1 MARALLT
8 NVDGFGLG
16 GLSSNAASLFL
27 DQAYISAVQAGELI
41 AVTDR
46 GGTASPFAPTATA
59 FSADLGSLAGGGE
72 LTLPSDTGLTD
83 ALGSGVAPGFDITT
97 PSSQAAFSSGNIVVY
112 RVGTGSAALSSAA
125 TAVFLDEYTTSGT
138 LVQSIALPTADNG
151 ANQTLTASGS
161 ATSEG
166 QLSRSVDGRYLLL
179 TGYDA
184 APGTTS
190 VNGTSTATVV
200 RVIGRVDSN
209 GIVDTTTTTTAFSGN
224 NVRDVASTNGTDIW
238 AVGANTGVVYTTFGS
253 SGAGTVVSNTATNF
267 RTIDIF
273 GDQLYYS
280 ANTTTFRVGTVGVGT
295 PTVTGNLSGNLPG
308 TPTTGSPYSIFFA
321 DLTAA
326 VAGIDTLY
334 VADDA
339 AGIQKYSLVGG
350 NWSLNGTITATTV
363 RGLTGVVAGTNVSLY
378 STNGSIIGTVTDT
391 AGYNAAPSTTTVTT
405 IATASTN
412 TAFRGIAL
420 APNSGENQVA
430 SITVSP
436 TSQNEGNS
444 GSTAYTFTVTRT
456 GGTTGALAF
465 AANFGAVGT
474 NSADFTGGT
483 LPGTVNGTILAGQAT
498 ATFTVS
504 VAGDL
509 TPESNENFTYSL
521 ASVSNGTAASATIGT
536 TTATA
541 TIVDDDTPVLPENQF
556 VSITVSPTS
565 QNEGDAGSTA
575 YTFTISRTGGTSG
588 TLSFSALF
596 VNGTTNETDF
606 VGGALPG
613 TVNGSI
619 AAGQTSTTFTVNVA
633 GDTTPESDETFS
645 YSLGSLSNPGI
656 LVSGAGGA
664 SSATATI
671 VNDDVAPTSGE
682 NQVASITVSPTSQ
695 NEGALNTQ
703 TPYTFTVTR
712 TGGTSGALN
721 FTATFNA
728 VDTSANDFVSTT
740 FGTNV
745 SGTILAGQASATFTI
760 NVQGDGAVEN
770 NENFAFTLSSVS
782 NSQAAST
789 TIGTATA
796 TATIVNDDVAPLPS
810 LSINDVFAV
819 EGNSGTTTF
828 TFTVMLNGPAP
839 VGGVTFDIA
848 TANGTATAGSDY
860 IARTLTTQTIP
871 AGSTTYTF
879 DVTVNGDTVFESNE
893 TFFVN
898 LTNVTGATVFDGQGL
913 GTIGNDDSAAAP
925 VLVSSTPA
933 DNSTNVAVASNIVL
947 TFDQDVFQGTGNII
961 IRPPSG
967 ADLTIPINDPQVTI
981 TGNVVTINPTID
993 LRPGAAHDVIIGSGV
1008 LFNSTGVPFAGIVL
1022 DALDFTTSFTIPAG
1036 TFNPSFVIQDP
1047 GTFTLLSGTTRT
1059 AAGGTGVS
1067 VGGVTGPI
1075 NVTIDGTLNDTAS
1088 TFRAINYTNSPANG
1102 TISVGASG
1110 VVQSFNGDTIRSQ
1123 SQRGQID
1130 LTNLG
1135 QIIAR
1140 AAAFTP
1146 SVGGTNPGTAFAITY
1161 NAALGATGAPSTDFT
1176 TGGTINNGSVGNTTA
1191 LIRADNGDAIR
1202 LGSRQ
1207 TLNNYGTINGNGPV
1221 NDAATNNVFNG
1232 ANGNPNTSVTQTYD
1246 VSRGV
1251 RVNQGAATAVAVNN
1265 FGTITGAQH
1274 GLDVG
1279 VTDATN
1285 LIFTNNAG
1293 GQIIGRNGSGIGADT
1308 TGAAATTVTVINS
1321 GLIRGDYA
1329 PAFDRAGYV
1338 TVDGDGDGVDIDG
1351 GATITNN
1358 VGGIIRSTGAG
1369 GFDSG
1374 GRANNSEAISIGG
1387 GAITNQG
1394 TIEGFNF
1401 GIVVNNDS
1409 NPNNSR
1415 SGSTATTILNYA
1427 GGTISGG
1434 TGFAIRLEN
1443 KTGTAIDNDAITN
1456 YGTITGTGTVPT
1468 GTVLRQDNVA
1478 DPGAVGTLDGV
1489 TYTAADAGNA
1499 RFIRGDGAAIQTGE
1513 GNDTLANYGTIT
1525 GNSGRAINLEG
1536 GTDQL
1541 TLRTGSSITGRID
1554 GGAGTDTLILALDD
1568 RVAGNAQTG
1577 ANSGVTTGSLTN
1589 VINFEN
1595 LTVTS
1600 GTWTITDA
1608 QAYSGGIALNGGRLN
1623 LSAVVTGAV
1632 TFGAGAQTLG
1642 IANAA
1647 LGADFAR
1654 TLGNAITGFG
1664 ADGDVLDFTSIVA
1677 GTVIT
1682 NYNATTGLLKLIDRG
1697 DTAQA
1702 TINVGTGLGAFAF
1715 SLADNGSG
1723 GTAVTLV
1730 ANAGGNTGF
1739 AGSGGN
1745 DNYTGTPGNDFF
1757 NFSQGGN
1764 DTVSGGDGNDGFL
1777 FGAAFTA
1784 ADRVDGGAGA
1794 NDQIGLQG
1802 NYSGANALTLG
1813 ASTIANVEVIAVL
1826 AGFSYDI
1833 TTVDD
1838 NIGAGQI
1845 LTFFGT
1851 NLGAGDNF
1859 TVNASAETDGA
1870 VRIYGGLGIDTF
1882 TGGAGDDGF
1891 YFGPGRFN
1899 PATDT
1904 VNGGAGTNDQVA
1916 FDGNF
1921 TGTLNGAQISNVEV
1935 LALLAGVAGDFANY
1949 SIQFADSLVGMG
1961 QNFTVFALPVVTAL
1975 QLDASA
1981 ETNGNYSFIAG
1992 SSADTLI
1999 GGAGNDTFFGG
2010 LGADVLTGGLGN
2022 DLFRYTSVNETLVG
2036 SGDRITDFSAGD
2048 RIELTQIDADGNAGN
2063 GDTAFTFIGAGAF
2076 TNIAGQLRV
2085 IASGGDWL
2093 IEGDVNGDG
2102 AADFQILAQGAQPLE
2117 AQFLL

>member
-59 FSADLGSLAGGGE
+59 FSAELGNMAGGGE
-72 LTLPSDTGLTD
+72 LTLASDTGPTD
-83 ALGSGVAPGFDITT
+83 ALASGVAPGFDITT
-97 PSSQAAFSSGNIVVY
+97 PSSQAAFTGGNIVVY
-112 RVGTGSAALSSAA
+112 RVGTGAAALSGAA
-125 TAVFLDEYTTSGT
+125 TEVFLDEYSSSGT
-138 LVQSIALPTADNG
+138 LAQSIALPTTVNG
-151 ANQTLTASGS
+151 ANVALTASGT

-166 QLSRSVDGRYLLL
+166 ALTRSADGRYLLL

-184 APGTTS
+184 AVGTAS
-190 VNGTSTATVV
+190 VAGTSSFTAA
-200 RVIGRVDSN
+200 RVIGRVDASGTIDTSTAINQFNSN
-209 GIVDTTTTTTAFSGN
+209 NIRGA
-224 NVRDVASTNGTDIW
+224 ASTDGFDVW
-238 AVGANTGVVYTTFGS
+238 AVGANTGVFYTNIGS
-253 SGAGTVVSNTATNF
+253 TGSAGGTVAGIVTNL
-267 RTIDIF
+267 RTVDIF
-273 GDQLYYS
+273 GGQLYFS
-280 ANTTTFRVGTVGVGT
+280 SSTGTFRGISTVGT
-295 PTVTGNLSGNLPG
+295 G
-308 TPTTGSPYSIFFA
+308 TPTTSGQTVTLITPPYGIGNASPYQFFFA
-321 DLTAA
+321 DLTTS
-326 VAGIDTLY
+326 VAGLDTLY
-334 VADDA
+334 VADDRA
-339 AGIQKYSLVGG
+339 TASGGGIAKFSLVGG
-350 NWSLNGTITATTV
+350 SWALTDIYAGTGTV
-363 RGLTGVVAGTNVSLY
+363 GARGLTGVV
-378 STNGSIIGTVTDT
+378 NGSNVTLYATTTETSANRLISITDT
-391 AGYNAAPSTTTVTT
+391 SGYNGRLSGTATTL
-405 IATASTN
+405 ATAATN
-412 TAFRGIAL
+412 TVFRGVAPAPL
-420 APNSGENQVA
+420 AGENQIA
-430 SITVSP
+430 SISVSP

-456 GGTTGALAF
+456 GGTSGALAF
-465 AANFGAVGT
+465 IANFGAVDT
-474 NSADFTGGT
+474 NATDFNGGIA
-483 LPGTVNGTILAGQAT
+483 PGTVNGTILAGQTT
-498 ATFTVS
+498 ATFTVN
-504 VAGDL
+504 VAGD
-509 TPESNENFTYSL
+509 TTIEGNENFTYTL
-521 ASVSNGTAASATIGT
+521 GSVSNGTAASATIGT
-536 TTATA
+536 
-541 TIVDDDTPVLPENQF
+541 
-556 VSITVSPTS
+556 
-565 QNEGDAGSTA
+565 
-575 YTFTISRTGGTSG
+575 
-588 TLSFSALF
+588 
-596 VNGTTNETDF
+596 
-606 VGGALPG
+606 
-613 TVNGSI
+613 
-619 AAGQTSTTFTVNVA
+619 
-633 GDTTPESDETFS
+633 
-645 YSLGSLSNPGI
+645 
-656 LVSGAGGA
+656 
-664 SSATATI
+664 
-671 VNDDVAPTSGE
+671 
-682 NQVASITVSPTSQ
+682 
-695 NEGALNTQ
+695 
-703 TPYTFTVTR
+703 
-712 TGGTSGALN
+712 
-721 FTATFNA
+721 
-728 VDTSANDFVSTT
+728 
-740 FGTNV
+740 
-745 SGTILAGQASATFTI
+745 
-760 NVQGDGAVEN
+760 
-770 NENFAFTLSSVS
+770 
-782 NSQAAST
+782 
-789 TIGTATA
+789 ATA
-796 TATIVNDDVAPLPS
+796 TATITNDDVAPLPT
-810 LSINDVFAV
+810 LTINDVSSN
-819 EGNSGTTTF
+819 EGNSGTTTYS
-828 TFTVMLNGPAP
+828 FTVTLSAPAP
-839 VGGVTFDIA
+839 AGGVTFDIA
-848 TANGTATAGSDY
+848 TANGTATGGSDY
-860 IARTLTTQTIP
+860 LARTLTSQTIA
-871 AGSTTYTF
+871 AGLTSYTF
-879 DVTVNGDTVFESNE
+879 DVTVNGDTAVEPNE

-898 LTNVTGATVFDGQGL
+898 VTNATNATVVDGQGQGTITNDDVGESQLVSISVSPTSQSETNSGPRPYTFTVARTGGTTGDLLFTANFAAL
-913 GTIGNDDSAAAP
+913 GTDATDFSTGALPGTVTLSIPAGLTSQIFTVFVQGDTTIELDENFAYTLVSASNSSAGSVTIGTATATATIANDDALP
-925 VLVSSTPA
+925 PTLVSSTPA
-933 DNSTNVAVASNIVL
+933 DNATNFAIASNIVL
-947 TFDQDVFQGTGNII
+947 TFDQNVQAGTGSVIL
-961 IRPPSG
+961 RPATG
-967 ADLTIPINDPQVTI
+967 ADLSIPIANAQI
-981 TGNVVTINPTID
+981 SFSGNQVTINPTSD
-993 LRPGAAHDVIIGSGV
+993 LRPGVAYDVIIASGV
-1008 LFNSTGVPFAGIVL
+1008 ITNAFGGAFAGIVL
-1022 DALDFTTSFTIPAG
+1022 DALDFTTSFSIPDG
-1036 TFNPSFVIQDP
+1036 SFNSFFLIQDP

-1059 AAGGTGVS
+1059 AAGSAGVT
-1067 VGGVTGPI
+1067 VAGATGPI
-1075 NVTIDGTLNDTAS
+1075 NVTIDGTLDFTSLAQ
-1088 TFRAINYTNSPANG
+1088 RAINYVNGSING

-1140 AAAFTP
+1140 AAVFTP

-1176 TGGTINNGSVGNTTA
+1176 TGGTITNGSVGNTTA

-1202 LGSRQ
+1202 LGAHQ

-1308 TGAAATTVTVINS
+1308 TGAAANTVTVINS
-1321 GLIRGDYA
+1321 GLIRGDFA

-1338 TVDGDGDGVDIDG
+1338 SVDGDGDGVDIDG

-1409 NPNNSR
+1409 NANNSR
-1415 SGSTATTILNYA
+1415 SGSTATTILNFF

-1577 ANSGVTTGSLTN
+1577 ANSGVTAGSLTN

-1600 GTWTITDA
+1600 GSWLVTDA
-1608 QAYSGGIALNGGRLN
+1608 QSYSGGIALNGGNLALN
-1623 LSAVVTGAV
+1623 AVVSGAI
-1632 TFGAGAQTLG
+1632 TFGAGAQTLEIG
-1642 IANAA
+1642 MPA
-1647 LGADFAR
+1647 LGTDPAR
-1654 TLGNAITGFG
+1654 TLGNAIIGFSN
-1664 ADGDVLDFTSIVA
+1664 DGDVLNFAGSSATPATASYNVA
-1677 GTVIT
+1677 
-1682 NYNATTGLLKLIDRG
+1682 TGLLTLTG
-1697 DTAQA
+1697 AGNA
-1702 TINVGTGLGAFAF
+1702 TLATVNVGTGLGAFALRTA
-1715 SLADNGSG
+1715 SNGDG
-1723 GTAVTLV
+1723 GTTVSLVT
-1730 ANAGGNTGF
+1730 NAGGNTGF

-1764 DTVSGGDGNDGFL
+1764 DAVSGGDGNDGFL

-1784 ADRVDGGAGA
+1784 ADSVNGGAGA

-1826 AGFSYDI
+1826 PGFSYDI
-1833 TTVDD
+1833 TTVDA
-1838 NIGAGQI
+1838 NIAAGQI
-1845 LTFFGT
+1845 LTLFGT
-1851 NLGAGDNF
+1851 NLGATDNF
-1859 TVNASAETDGA
+1859 TVNASAETNGS

-1921 TGTLNGAQISNVEV
+1921 TGTLSSTQITNVEV
-1935 LALLAGVAGDFANY
+1935 LALLAGVAGDLATYN
-1949 SIQFADSLVGMG
+1949 IQFANSLVGAG
-1961 QNFTVFALPVVTAL
+1961 QNFTVFALPVQTAL

-1981 ETNGNYSFIAG
+1981 ELDGNYTFTAG
-1992 SSADTLI
+1992 SGADTLI

-2022 DLFRYTSVNETLVG
+2022 DLFRYTAVNETLAATR
-2036 SGDRITDFSAGD
+2036 DRITDFAAGD
-2048 RIELTQIDADGNAGN
+2048 RVELTQIDADGNAGN
-2063 GDTAFTFIGAGAF
+2063 GDTAFAFIGAGAF
-2076 TNIAGQLRV
+2076 TNVAGQLRV
-2085 IASGGDWL
+2085 IASGADWL

-2117 AQFLL
+2117 AQFAL

>member
-16 GLSSNAASLFL
+16 GLSSSAASLFL

-46 GGTASPFAPTATA
+46 GGTASLFAPTATA
-59 FSADLGSLAGGGE
+59 FSAELGNFAGDGE
-72 LTLPSDTGLTD
+72 LALPSDTGPTD

-97 PSSQAAFSSGNIVVY
+97 PTSQAAFTAGNIVVY
-112 RVGTGSAALSSAA
+112 RIGTGAAALSSAA
-125 TAVFLDEYTTSGT
+125 TQVFLDEYNPTAGA
-138 LVQSIALPTADNG
+138 LVQTIPLPTSNNG
-151 ANQTLTASGS
+151 ANLALTASGT

-166 QLSRSVDGRYLLL
+166 LITLSADGRYILAP
-179 TGYDA
+179 GYNA
-184 APGTTS
+184 APGTAS
-190 VNGTSTATVV
+190 VASTTSTAVPRVV
-200 RVIGRVDSN
+200 ARIDGAGN
-209 GIVDTTTTTTAFSGN
+209 VDTTTGFTDAYSAN
-224 NVRDVASTNGTDIW
+224 NIRSAASVDGSAIYTGGT
-238 AVGANTGVVYTTFGS
+238 GTTTFG
-253 SGAGTVVSNTATNF
+253 GVHYGTLGSTTSTQIESTPLNIRNVA
-267 RTIDIF
+267 IF
-273 GDQLYYS
+273 GGQLYLS
-280 ANTTTFRVGTVGVGT
+280 ASSTPFLGIATVGT
-295 PTVTGNLSGNLPG
+295 G
-308 TPTTGSPYSIFFA
+308 TPTTSGQTVTQITPTYGTGNPSPYQFFFA
-321 DLTAA
+321 DLTSS
-326 VAGIDTLY
+326 VAGVDTLY
-334 VADDA
+334 VADDRTTA
-339 AGIQKYSLVGG
+339 NGGGIAKFSLVGG
-350 NWSLNGTITATTV
+350 SWVLNNIYAGTGTV
-363 RGLTGVVAGTNVSLY
+363 GARGLTGVVSGSNVTLY
-378 STNGSIIGTVTDT
+378 ATTTETSANRLISITDT
-391 AGYNAAPSTTTVTT
+391 SGYNGTLSGTATTV
-405 IATASTN
+405 ATATTN
-412 TAFRGIAL
+412 TVFRGVAPAPL
-420 APNSGENQVA
+420 AGENQVA
-430 SITVSP
+430 SISVSP

-456 GGTTGALAF
+456 GGTSGALSF
-465 AANFGAVGT
+465 IANFGAVDT
-474 NSADFTGGT
+474 NATDFSGST
-483 LPGTVNGTILAGQAT
+483 LPGTVNGTILAGEAT
-498 ATFTVS
+498 ATFTVN
-504 VAGDL
+504 VAGDASI
-509 TPESNENFTYSL
+509 ESNENFTYTL
-521 ASVSNGTAASATIGT
+521 GSVSNGTAASATIGT
-536 TTATA
+536 
-541 TIVDDDTPVLPENQF
+541 
-556 VSITVSPTS
+556 
-565 QNEGDAGSTA
+565 
-575 YTFTISRTGGTSG
+575 
-588 TLSFSALF
+588 
-596 VNGTTNETDF
+596 
-606 VGGALPG
+606 
-613 TVNGSI
+613 
-619 AAGQTSTTFTVNVA
+619 
-633 GDTTPESDETFS
+633 
-645 YSLGSLSNPGI
+645 
-656 LVSGAGGA
+656 
-664 SSATATI
+664 
-671 VNDDVAPTSGE
+671 
-682 NQVASITVSPTSQ
+682 
-695 NEGALNTQ
+695 
-703 TPYTFTVTR
+703 
-712 TGGTSGALN
+712 
-721 FTATFNA
+721 
-728 VDTSANDFVSTT
+728 
-740 FGTNV
+740 
-745 SGTILAGQASATFTI
+745 
-760 NVQGDGAVEN
+760 
-770 NENFAFTLSSVS
+770 
-782 NSQAAST
+782 
-789 TIGTATA
+789 ATA
-796 TATIVNDDVAPLPS
+796 TATITNDDSPP
-810 LSINDVFAV
+810 
-819 EGNSGTTTF
+819 
-828 TFTVMLNGPAP
+828 PAP
-839 VGGVTFDIA
+839 V
-848 TANGTATAGSDY
+848 
-860 IARTLTTQTIP
+860 LT
-871 AGSTTYTF
+871 
-879 DVTVNGDTVFESNE
+879 
-893 TFFVN
+893 
-898 LTNVTGATVFDGQGL
+898 
-913 GTIGNDDSAAAP
+913 
-925 VLVSSTPA
+925 SSTPT
-933 DNSTNVAVASNIVL
+933 DNATGVAIGANIVL
-947 TFDQDVFQGTGNII
+947 TFDQNVQAGTGNII
-961 IRPPSG
+961 LRPATGSDI
-967 ADLTIPINDPQVTI
+967 AIAVANAQVTFSGS
-981 TGNVVTINPTID
+981 TVTINPTAD
-993 LRPGAAHDVIIGSGV
+993 LRPGVAYDVIIASGV
-1008 LFNSTGVPFAGIVL
+1008 ITNSGGTAFAGIAL
-1022 DALDFTTSFTIPAG
+1022 DALDFTSSFSIPDG
-1036 TFNPSFVIQDP
+1036 TFNAPFVIQDP
-1047 GTFTLLSGTTRT
+1047 GTFTLLSGTTRNASGSSGVLV
-1059 AAGGTGVS
+1059 AAA
-1067 VGGVTGPI
+1067 TGPV
-1075 NVTIDGTLNDTAS
+1075 NVTIDGTLNFAS
-1088 TFRAINYTNSPANG
+1088 IGQRAINYGNFLVNG

-1110 VVQSFNGDTIRSQ
+1110 VVQSLNGDAIRSQ
-1123 SQRGQID
+1123 SARGQID

-1140 AAAFTP
+1140 SVAFTP

-1202 LGSRQ
+1202 VGSHQ

-1285 LIFTNNAG
+1285 LIFTNSAG

-1308 TGAAATTVTVINS
+1308 TGAAANTVTVINS

-1338 TVDGDGDGVDIDG
+1338 TIDGDGDGVDIDG

-1387 GAITNQG
+1387 GQITNQG

-1409 NPNNSR
+1409 NANNSR

-1456 YGTITGTGTVPT
+1456 YGSITGTGTVPT

-1499 RFIRGDGAAIQTGE
+1499 RFIRGDGAAIQMGE

-1536 GTDQL
+1536 GADQL

-1577 ANSGVTTGSLTN
+1577 ANSGITTGSLTN

-1608 QAYSGGIALNGGRLN
+1608 QAYSGGVALNGGRLN
-1623 LSAVVTGAV
+1623 LNVAVTGAI

-1647 LGADFAR
+1647 LGTDVAM

-1664 ADGDVLDFTSIVA
+1664 ADGDVLDFTGIAA
-1677 GTVIT
+1677 GTVIAS
-1682 NYNATTGLLKLIDRG
+1682 YNATTGLLKLIDFG

-1715 SLADNGSG
+1715 SLANNGSG
-1723 GTAVTLV
+1723 GTAVSLV
-1730 ANAGGNTGF
+1730 ANTGGNTGF
-1739 AGSGGN
+1739 GGSGGN
-1745 DNYTGTPGNDFF
+1745 DDYTGTPGNDLF

-1764 DTVSGGDGNDGFL
+1764 DKVSGGAGNDGFF
-1777 FGAAFTA
+1777 FGAALTA
-1784 ADRVDGGAGA
+1784 TDRVDGGAGT

-1813 ASTIANVEVIAVL
+1813 ASTISNVEVIAVL
-1826 AGFSYDI
+1826 TGFSYDI

-1838 NIGAGQI
+1838 NIGAGRI

-1851 NLGAGDNF
+1851 NLGATDNF

-1921 TGTLNGAQISNVEV
+1921 TGTLSSTQITNVEV
-1935 LALLAGVAGDFANY
+1935 LALLAGVAGDLATYN
-1949 SIQFADSLVGMG
+1949 IQFANSLVGAG
-1961 QNFTVFALPVVTAL
+1961 QNFTVFALPVQTAL

-1981 ETNGNYSFIAG
+1981 ELDGNYTFTAG
-1992 SSADTLI
+1992 SGADTLI
-1999 GGAGNDTFFGG
+1999 GGAGGDTFFGG

-2022 DLFRYTSVNETLVG
+2022 DLFRYTAVNETLAATR
-2036 SGDRITDFSAGD
+2036 DRITDFAAGD

-2063 GDTAFTFIGAGAF
+2063 GDTAFAFIGAGAF
-2076 TNIAGQLRV
+2076 TNVAGQLRV
-2085 IASGGDWL
+2085 IASGADWL

-2117 AQFLL
+2117 AQFAL

>member
-16 GLSSNAASLFL
+16 GLSSYAASLFL

-59 FSADLGSLAGGGE
+59 FSAELGNMAGGGE
-72 LTLPSDTGLTD
+72 LTLASDTGPTD
-83 ALGSGVAPGFDITT
+83 ALASGVAPGFDITT
-97 PSSQAAFSSGNIVVY
+97 PTSQAAFTGGSIVVY
-112 RVGTGSAALSSAA
+112 RVGTGAAALSSAA
-125 TAVFLDEYTTSGT
+125 TEVFLDEYSSSGT
-138 LVQSIALPTADNG
+138 LVQSIALPTTVNG
-151 ANQTLTASGS
+151 ANVALTASGT

-166 QLSRSVDGRYLLL
+166 ALTRSADGRYLLL

-184 APGTTS
+184 AVGTTS
-190 VNGTSTATVV
+190 VAGTSSFADA
-200 RVIGRVDSN
+200 RVIGRVDASGTIDTSTAINQFNSN
-209 GIVDTTTTTTAFSGN
+209 NIRGA
-224 NVRDVASTNGTDIW
+224 ASTDGFDVW
-238 AVGANTGVVYTTFGS
+238 AVGANTGVFHTNIGS
-253 SGAGTVVSNTATNF
+253 TGSAGINVASTVTNL
-267 RTIDIF
+267 RTVDIF
-273 GDQLYYS
+273 GGQLYFS
-280 ANTTTFRVGTVGVGT
+280 SSTGAFRGISTVGT
-295 PTVTGNLSGNLPG
+295 G
-308 TPTTGSPYSIFFA
+308 TPTTSGQTVTQITPAYGTGNASPYQFFFA
-321 DLTAA
+321 DLTTS
-326 VAGIDTLY
+326 VAGLDTLY
-334 VADDA
+334 VADDRTTA
-339 AGIQKYSLVGG
+339 SGGGIAKFSLVGG
-350 NWSLNGTITATTV
+350 SWVLTNIYAGTGTV
-363 RGLTGVVAGTNVSLY
+363 GARGLTGVV
-378 STNGSIIGTVTDT
+378 NGSNVTLYATTTETSANRLISITDT
-391 AGYNAAPSTTTVTT
+391 SGYNGTLSGTATTL
-405 IATASTN
+405 ATAATN
-412 TAFRGIAL
+412 TVFRGVAPAPL
-420 APNSGENQVA
+420 AGENQIA
-430 SITVSP
+430 SISVSP

-444 GSTAYTFTVTRT
+444 GSTT
-456 GGTTGALAF
+456 
-465 AANFGAVGT
+465 
-474 NSADFTGGT
+474 
-483 LPGTVNGTILAGQAT
+483 
-498 ATFTVS
+498 
-504 VAGDL
+504 
-509 TPESNENFTYSL
+509 
-521 ASVSNGTAASATIGT
+521 
-536 TTATA
+536 
-541 TIVDDDTPVLPENQF
+541 
-556 VSITVSPTS
+556 
-565 QNEGDAGSTA
+565 
-575 YTFTISRTGGTSG
+575 
-588 TLSFSALF
+588 
-596 VNGTTNETDF
+596 
-606 VGGALPG
+606 
-613 TVNGSI
+613 
-619 AAGQTSTTFTVNVA
+619 
-633 GDTTPESDETFS
+633 
-645 YSLGSLSNPGI
+645 
-656 LVSGAGGA
+656 
-664 SSATATI
+664 
-671 VNDDVAPTSGE
+671 
-682 NQVASITVSPTSQ
+682 
-695 NEGALNTQ
+695 
-703 TPYTFTVTR
+703 YTFTVTR
-712 TGGTSGALN
+712 TGGTSGALA
-721 FTATFNA
+721 FTANFGA
-728 VDTSANDFVSTT
+728 VDTNATDFSGGIAPGT
-740 FGTNV
+740 FN
-745 SGTILAGQASATFTI
+745 GTILAGQTTATFTV
-760 NVQGDGAVEN
+760 NVAGDTTVET
-770 NENFAFTLSSVS
+770 NENFTYTLGSVS
-782 NSQAAST
+782 NGTAASA

-796 TATIVNDDVAPLPS
+796 TATITNDDVAPLPT
-810 LSINDVFAV
+810 LTINDVSSN
-819 EGNSGTTTF
+819 EGNSGTTTYS
-828 TFTVMLNGPAP
+828 FTVTLSAPAP
-839 VGGVTFDIA
+839 AGGVTFDIA
-848 TANGTATAGSDY
+848 TANGTATGGSDY
-860 IARTLTTQTIP
+860 VTRTLTSQTIP

-879 DVTVNGDTVFESNE
+879 DVTVNGDTVFEPNE
-893 TFFVN
+893 IFFVN
-898 LTNVTGATVFDGQGL
+898 VTNVTGATVLDDQGL
-913 GTIGNDDSAAAP
+913 GTITNDDAQPAP
-925 VLVSSTPA
+925 VLVSSSPL
-933 DNSTNVAVASNIVL
+933 DNATNVAIGANIVL
-947 TFDQDVFQGTGNII
+947 TFDQNVQAGTGNII
-961 IRPPSG
+961 LRPATG
-967 ADLTIPINDPQVTI
+967 ADITIPVANAQVTFSG
-981 TGNVVTINPTID
+981 TTVTINPTAD
-993 LRPGAAHDVIIGSGV
+993 LRTGVAYDVIIASGV
-1008 LFNSTGVPFAGIVL
+1008 ITNVGGAAFAGVAL
-1022 DALDFTTSFTIPAG
+1022 DALDFTSSFSIPDG
-1036 TFNPSFVIQDP
+1036 SFNSPFVIQDP

-1059 AAGGTGVS
+1059 AGGSTGVS
-1067 VGGVTGPI
+1067 VAGATGPI
-1075 NVTIDGTLNDTAS
+1075 NVTIDGTLDFTSVAQ
-1088 TFRAINYTNSPANG
+1088 RAINYGNTPING

-1146 SVGGTNPGTAFAITY
+1146 SVGGTNPGSAFAITY

-1176 TGGTINNGSVGNTTA
+1176 TGGTITNGSAGNTTA

-1202 LGSRQ
+1202 VGSHQ

-1251 RVNQGAATAVAVNN
+1251 RVNQNAATAVAVNN

-1279 VTDATN
+1279 VVDATN
-1285 LIFTNNAG
+1285 LVFTNNAG
-1293 GQIIGRNGSGIGADT
+1293 GQIIGRNGSGIGSDT
-1308 TGAAATTVTVINS
+1308 TGAAANTVTVINS
-1321 GLIRGDYA
+1321 GLIRGDFA

-1338 TVDGDGDGVDIDG
+1338 SVDGDGDGVDIDG

-1409 NPNNSR
+1409 NANNSR
-1415 SGSTATTILNYA
+1415 SGSAATTILNYA

-1478 DPGAVGTLDGV
+1478 DPGVVGTLDGV

-1536 GTDQL
+1536 GTDEL

-1600 GTWTITDA
+1600 GTWLITDT
-1608 QAYSGGIALNGGRLN
+1608 QAYSGGIALNGGALALN
-1623 LSAVVTGAV
+1623 AVVSGAI
-1632 TFGAGAQTLG
+1632 TFGAGAQTLEIG
-1642 IANAA
+1642 TAA
-1647 LGADFAR
+1647 LGTDPAR
-1654 TLGNAITGFG
+1654 TLGNAIIGFSN
-1664 ADGDVLDFTSIVA
+1664 DGDVLNFAGSSATPATASYNVA
-1677 GTVIT
+1677 
-1682 NYNATTGLLKLIDRG
+1682 TGLLTLTG
-1697 DTAQA
+1697 AGNA
-1702 TINVGTGLGAFAF
+1702 TLATVNVGTGLGAFALRTA
-1715 SLADNGSG
+1715 SNGDG
-1723 GTAVTLV
+1723 GTTVSLVT
-1730 ANAGGNTGF
+1730 NAGGNTGF

-1764 DTVSGGDGNDGFL
+1764 DAVSGGDGNDGFL

-1784 ADRVDGGAGA
+1784 ADSVNGGAGA

-1826 AGFSYDI
+1826 PGFSYDI
-1833 TTVDD
+1833 TTVDA
-1838 NIGAGQI
+1838 NIAAGQI
-1845 LTFFGT
+1845 LTLFGT
-1851 NLGAGDNF
+1851 NLGATDNF
-1859 TVNASAETDGA
+1859 TVNASAETNGS

-1921 TGTLNGAQISNVEV
+1921 TGTLSSTQITNVEV
-1935 LALLAGVAGDFANY
+1935 LALLAGVAGDLATYN
-1949 SIQFADSLVGMG
+1949 IQFANSLVGAG
-1961 QNFTVFALPVVTAL
+1961 QNFTVFALPVQTAL

-1981 ETNGNYSFIAG
+1981 ELDGNYTFTAG
-1992 SSADTLI
+1992 SGADTLI

-2022 DLFRYTSVNETLVG
+2022 DLFRYTAVNETLAATR
-2036 SGDRITDFSAGD
+2036 DRITDFAAGD
-2048 RIELTQIDADGNAGN
+2048 RVELTQIDADGNAGN
-2063 GDTAFTFIGAGAF
+2063 GDTAFAFIGAGAF
-2076 TNIAGQLRV
+2076 TNVAGQLRV
-2085 IASGGDWL
+2085 IASGADWL

-2117 AQFLL
+2117 AQFAL

>member
-16 GLSSNAASLFL
+16 GLSSNAAALFL
-27 DQAYISAVQAGELI
+27 DEAYISAVQAGELI
-41 AVTDR
+41 SVTDR
-46 GGTASPFAPTATA
+46 GSTASFLAPTAA
-59 FSADLGSLAGGGE
+59 PFAAELGNMAGGGE
-72 LTLPSDTGLTD
+72 LTLASDTGPTD
-83 ALGSGVAPGFDITT
+83 AFGSSVAPGFDITT
-97 PSSQAAFSSGNIVVY
+97 PSAQAAFTGGNIVVY
-112 RVGTGSAALSSAA
+112 RVGTGAAGLSNAA
-125 TAVFLDEYTTSGT
+125 TAVFLDEYTTAGT
-138 LVQSIALPTADNG
+138 LVQSIAVPQADSG
-151 ANQTLTASGS
+151 ANQTLTASGT

-166 QLSRSVDGRYLLL
+166 QLTRSVDGRYLLF

-184 APGTTS
+184 TPGTGS
-190 VNGTSTATVV
+190 VSSSASSTIA
-200 RVIGRVDSN
+200 RVIGRVDLS
-209 GIVDTTTTTTAFSGN
+209 GTVDTTTTTTAFSGN
-224 NVRDVASTNGTDIW
+224 NIRDVASTNGTDIW
-238 AVGANTGVVYTTFGS
+238 AVGGNVGVVYTTFGS
-253 SGAGTVVSNTATNF
+253 SGSSGAVTVVSNTATNF

-273 GDQLYYS
+273 DGQLYYS
-280 ANTTTFRVGTVGVGT
+280 SGSGSFRVGSVGTGT
-295 PTVTGNLSGNLPG
+295 PTTTGQTSANLTG
-308 TPTTGSPYSIFFA
+308 TPTTGSPYSVFFA
-321 DLTAA
+321 DLTGA
-326 VAGIDTLY
+326 VAGVDTLY
-334 VADDA
+334 VADDGA
-339 AGIQKYSLVGG
+339 NAILKYSLVGG
-350 NWSLNGTITATTV
+350 TWTATGSITASAV
-363 RGLTGVVAGTNVSLY
+363 RGLTGVVSGTNVTLY
-378 STNGSIIGTVTDT
+378 GTTGGGGSTGGGSIYAFTDAT
-391 AGYNAAPSTTTVTT
+391 GYNTTASGTATT
-405 IATASTN
+405 IATASVN

-420 APNSGENQVA
+420 APTAGENQVA

-465 AANFGAVGT
+465 TANFGAVGT

-483 LPGTVNGTILAGQAT
+483 LPGTVSGTILAGQAT

-536 TTATA
+536 ATATA

-575 YTFTISRTGGTSG
+575 YTFTVSRTGGTSG

-596 VNGTTNETDF
+596 VNGTTNAADF

-633 GDTTPESDETFS
+633 GDTTPESNETFS
-645 YSLGSLSNPGI
+645 FALGSLSNPGI
-656 LVSGAGGA
+656 LVSGGGGGA

-671 VNDDVAPTSGE
+671 VNDDVAPP
-682 NQVASITVSPTSQ
+682 V
-695 NEGALNTQ
+695 L
-703 TPYTFTVTR
+703 
-712 TGGTSGALN
+712 
-721 FTATFNA
+721 
-728 VDTSANDFVSTT
+728 
-740 FGTNV
+740 
-745 SGTILAGQASATFTI
+745 
-760 NVQGDGAVEN
+760 
-770 NENFAFTLSSVS
+770 LSSS
-782 NSQAAST
+782 NPVDNATGVAIAA
-789 TIGTATA
+789 
-796 TATIVNDDVAPLPS
+796 
-810 LSINDVFAV
+810 
-819 EGNSGTTTF
+819 
-828 TFTVMLNGPAP
+828 
-839 VGGVTFDIA
+839 
-848 TANGTATAGSDY
+848 
-860 IARTLTTQTIP
+860 
-871 AGSTTYTF
+871 
-879 DVTVNGDTVFESNE
+879 
-893 TFFVN
+893 
-898 LTNVTGATVFDGQGL
+898 
-913 GTIGNDDSAAAP
+913 
-925 VLVSSTPA
+925 
-933 DNSTNVAVASNIVL
+933 NIVL
-947 TFDQDVFQGTGNII
+947 NFDQNVQAGTGNII
-961 IRPPSG
+961 LRPATGSDVVLSVT
-967 ADLTIPINDPQVTI
+967 APQVTFSGS
-981 TGNVVTINPTID
+981 TVTIDPISD
-993 LRPGAAHDVIIGSGV
+993 LRPGVAYDVIIASGV
-1008 LFNSTGVPFAGIVL
+1008 ITSPIGTAFAGIAL
-1022 DALDFTTSFTIPAG
+1022 DALDFTTSFTIPG
-1036 TFNPSFVIQDP
+1036 GSQTLPFTIQDP
-1047 GTFTLLSGTTRT
+1047 GTFTLVGGTTRT
-1059 AAGGTGVS
+1059 QTANGGVS
-1067 VGGVTGPI
+1067 VTATTGPV

-1088 TFRAINYTNSPANG
+1088 TQRTINYANNPING

-1110 VVQSFNGDTIRSQ
+1110 SVQSLNGDTIRSQ

-1135 QIIAR
+1135 QIIASVTP
-1140 AAAFTP
+1140 FTP
-1146 SVGGTNPGTAFAITY
+1146 SFGGTNPGTGFAITY
-1161 NAALGATGAPSTDFT
+1161 NAALGLIGAPSTDFT

-1202 LGSRQ
+1202 LGAHQ

-1308 TGAAATTVTVINS
+1308 TGAAANTVTVINS

-1409 NPNNSR
+1409 NANGSR

-1456 YGTITGTGTVPT
+1456 YGTITGNGAAPS

-1478 DPGAVGTLDGV
+1478 DPSTVGTLNGV

-1499 RFIRGDGAAIQTGE
+1499 RFIRGDGAAIQMGE
-1513 GNDTLANYGTIT
+1513 GDDTLDNYGSIISNA
-1525 GNSGRAINLEG
+1525 GIRAISLEG
-1536 GTDQL
+1536 GNDQL
-1541 TLRTGSSITGRID
+1541 TLRSGSQVFGSID
-1554 GGAGTDTLILALDD
+1554 GGAGTDTVILALDD
-1568 RVAGNAQTG
+1568 RGPGNAQTG
-1577 ANSGVTTGSLTN
+1577 NNSGVTTGVLRN
-1589 VINFEN
+1589 VVNVEN
-1595 LTVTS
+1595 LRVTS
-1600 GTWTITDA
+1600 GDWTLTDA
-1608 QAYSGGIALNGGRLN
+1608 QSYSGGIALNGGRLN
-1623 LSAVVTGAV
+1623 LSVAVSGAV

-1642 IANAA
+1642 IANPA
-1647 LGADFAR
+1647 LGVDVAK
-1654 TLGNAITGFG
+1654 TLGNAIIGFG
-1664 ADGDVLDFTSIVA
+1664 ADGDVLDFAGIAA
-1677 GTVIT
+1677 GTVIA
-1682 NYNATTGLLKLIDRG
+1682 NYNATTGLLKLIDAG

-1702 TINVGTGLGAFAF
+1702 TINVGIGLGAFAF
-1715 SLADNGSG
+1715 SLTDNGSG
-1723 GTAVTLV
+1723 GTAVSLV

-1745 DNYTGTPGNDFF
+1745 DDFTGTSGNDRF

-1764 DTVSGGDGNDGFL
+1764 DRVDGGAGDDGFF

-1784 ADRVDGGAGA
+1784 ADRVDGGAGT

-1826 AGFSYDI
+1826 PGFSYDI
-1833 TTVDD
+1833 TTVDA
-1838 NIGAGQI
+1838 NIAAGQI
-1845 LTFFGT
+1845 LTLFGT

-1859 TVNASAETDGA
+1859 TVNASAETNGS
-1870 VRIYGGLGIDTF
+1870 VRIYGGLGVDTF

-1921 TGTLNGAQISNVEV
+1921 TGTLSSTQITNVEV
-1935 LALLAGVAGDFANY
+1935 LALLAGVAGDLATYN
-1949 SIQFADSLVGMG
+1949 IQFANSLVGAG
-1961 QNFTVFALPVVTAL
+1961 QNFTVFALPVQTAL

-1981 ETNGNYSFIAG
+1981 ELDGNYTFTAG
-1992 SSADTLI
+1992 SGADTLI

-2010 LGADVLTGGLGN
+2010 LGSDVLTGGVGN
-2022 DLFRYTSVNETLVG
+2022 DLFRYTAVNETLAATR
-2036 SGDRITDFSAGD
+2036 DRITDFAAGD

-2063 GDTAFTFIGAGAF
+2063 GDTAFAFIGAGAF
-2076 TNIAGQLRV
+2076 TNVAGQLRV
-2085 IASGGDWL
+2085 IASGADWL

-2117 AQFLL
+2117 AQFAL